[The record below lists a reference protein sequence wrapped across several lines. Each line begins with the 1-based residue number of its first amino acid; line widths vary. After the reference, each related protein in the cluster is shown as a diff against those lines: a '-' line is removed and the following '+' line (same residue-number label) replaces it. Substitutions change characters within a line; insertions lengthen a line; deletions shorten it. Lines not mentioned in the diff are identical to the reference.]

1 MWDIPLHDTG
11 SDGLRNRQMAIVLR
25 DVCQVI
31 VCYNH
36 GCTTKNP
43 QLRAQSGMLLGS
55 GYPGHP
61 ASHWP
66 WLISQGVVAKNAR
79 AFWNVPGR
87 LGDVARCCILPRWV
101 HGNTIKRQH
110 VSTGI
115 GIHDN
120 QPLDIWIEFDYAYGI
135 LGQMQMF
142 LKLSHGR
149 EHMGSILFQ
158 DATWGSRKAQLCKPK
173 LGAHVSSDP
182 TDTV

>member
-1 MWDIPLHDTG
+1 MPSYCVLQPWLYNEEPPTASPVRDATG
-11 SDGLRNRQMAIVLR
+11 IWISWTS
-25 DVCQVI
+25 C
-31 VCYNH
+31 
-36 GCTTKNP
+36 
-43 QLRAQSGMLLGS
+43 
-55 GYPGHP
+55 
-61 ASHWP
+61 SHWP

-120 QPLDIWIEFDYAYGI
+120 QPLDLWIEFDYAYGI